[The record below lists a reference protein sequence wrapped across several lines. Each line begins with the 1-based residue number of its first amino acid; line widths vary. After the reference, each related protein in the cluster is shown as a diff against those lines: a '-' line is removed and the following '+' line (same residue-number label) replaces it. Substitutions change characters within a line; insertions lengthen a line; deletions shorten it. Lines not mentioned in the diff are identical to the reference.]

1 MPLRSKDFP
10 QKVLVWGAFCT
21 GLILINYPAFP
32 IVFSMIRQ
40 FTIDARKPYFTAN
53 VSDFPTPYLTHVDIV
68 EAGLLSID
76 SDVLSAAST
85 VESARFM
92 NNRITHIDADA
103 FRFVSVIFALVSD
116 YINFYFPINSSYFR
130 VHFSSSL
137 KSLDLSYNSLTEVP
151 LAALARL
158 SALDWLNLHR

>member
-1 MPLRSKDFP
+1 M
-10 QKVLVWGAFCT
+10 
-21 GLILINYPAFP
+21 
-32 IVFSMIRQ
+32 
-40 FTIDARKPYFTAN
+40 
-53 VSDFPTPYLTHVDIV
+53 

-103 FRFVSVIFALVSD
+103 FRLAASSFRRAWLYLRFVPQ
-116 YINFYFPINSSYFR
+116 PIQAPHFR

-151 LAALARL
+151 LASLARM